1 MLRVS
6 ALVVALTVMVGAGA
20 AQVLNKGESFT
31 GSTALI
37 GLSVFTSDGRE
48 IGKVVDVVREPQPQL
63 IAETEQLGG
72 IGSQV
77 VLIPIDMF
85 VQRVDRIEL
94 TITYE
99 QVADRLEG
107 PPEHEP

>member
-1 MLRVS
+1 MLRVW
-6 ALVVALTVMVGAGA
+6 ALLVALTVMVAAGA
-20 AQVLNKGESFT
+20 AQVINKKNPLS
-31 GSTALI
+31 GSAALI

-48 IGKVVDVVREPQPQL
+48 IGKVVDVVREPEPQL
-63 IAETEQLGG
+63 VAEVERWGG
-72 IGSQV
+72 IGPHV

-94 TITYE
+94 TITFE

-107 PPEHEP
+107 PEHEP